1 MSKFV
6 DRPRYGC
13 AMAGA
18 LGVLRAIPRAIPIIH
33 ASAGCG
39 YNIYNGTNAGSG
51 YLGGGYCGAASTPS
65 SNVVERDIVFGGE
78 ERLAEQIQSTLEIMD
93 GDLYV
98 IVTGCMVEMI
108 GDDSVAVAKTFA
120 DHNKPV
126 LAVSTPS
133 FKGNSYYGY
142 DILMEALVK
151 QYVISKKQ
159 KTERKVNILGIVPG
173 QDVFWKGNLKEIKRV
188 LHLIGIEA
196 NTLFGEGETLDDIK
210 NSADAALNIVVSDVY
225 ASLTAEAYQQEHHI
239 PYIRTAM
246 PVGYLQTA
254 KFIRVIGK
262 HFAIDENKINQV
274 LAKEQDV
281 YFDYIERVA
290 DIYNDVDFQ
299 RYGVVVADAN
309 YAPAISEFISDEL
322 GWLPQLTVITDF
334 LTEEQKDLLTKRF
347 DGYESGLKPAVRFDT
362 DTSSV
367 RRYLSEIWEK
377 DSNQKYY
384 DSLGPSVILGSVF
397 EKELSDEF
405 QYPLITLAF
414 PVTNRVVFNRT
425 YAGFNGGL
433 TLVEDVF
440 SSLVAG
446 R

>member
-1 MSKFV
+1 M
-6 DRPRYGC
+6 
-13 AMAGA
+13 
-18 LGVLRAIPRAIPIIH
+18 
-33 ASAGCG
+33 
-39 YNIYNGTNAGSG
+39 
-51 YLGGGYCGAASTPS
+51 
-65 SNVVERDIVFGGE
+65 
-78 ERLAEQIQSTLEIMD
+78 
-93 GDLYV
+93 
-98 IVTGCMVEMI
+98 
-108 GDDSVAVAKTFA
+108 
-120 DHNKPV
+120 
-126 LAVSTPS
+126 
-133 FKGNSYYGY
+133 
-142 DILMEALVK
+142 
-151 QYVISKKQ
+151 
-159 KTERKVNILGIVPG
+159 PG

-188 LHLIGIEA
+188 LRLIGIEA

-210 NSADAALNIVVSDVY
+210 NSADASLNIVVSDVY
-225 ASLTAEAYQQEHHI
+225 ASLTADAYQQEHHI
-239 PYIRTAM
+239 PYIRTAL

-262 HFAIDENKINQV
+262 YFAIDENKINQV
-274 LAKEQDV
+274 LANEQDI

-334 LTEEQKDLLTKRF
+334 LTEEQKNLLSKRF
-347 DGYESGLKPAVRFDT
+347 AGYESGLRPALRFDT

-367 RRYLSEIWEK
+367 RRYLSETWEK

-414 PVTNRVVFNRT
+414 PVTNRVVLNRT

>member
-1 MSKFV
+1 
-6 DRPRYGC
+6 
-13 AMAGA
+13 
-18 LGVLRAIPRAIPIIH
+18 
-33 ASAGCG
+33 
-39 YNIYNGTNAGSG
+39 
-51 YLGGGYCGAASTPS
+51 
-65 SNVVERDIVFGGE
+65 
-78 ERLAEQIQSTLEIMD
+78 
-93 GDLYV
+93 
-98 IVTGCMVEMI
+98 
-108 GDDSVAVAKTFA
+108 
-120 DHNKPV
+120 
-126 LAVSTPS
+126 
-133 FKGNSYYGY
+133 
-142 DILMEALVK
+142 
-151 QYVISKKQ
+151 
-159 KTERKVNILGIVPG
+159 VPG

-196 NTLFGEGETLDDIK
+196 NTLFGEGETLEDIK

-239 PYIRTAM
+239 PYIRTAL